1 MEKEME
7 SYYRALNYYQW
18 KFGEI
23 FPSMEYDLP
32 IHEAIKFIS
41 KCICLNK
48 TAQETFHLG
57 MM

>member
-1 MEKEME
+1 ME

-32 IHEAIKFIS
+32 IHEAIEFIS

-48 TAQETFHLG
+48 TAQETVHLG